1 MINEWLLKMATLL
14 SAFVTTRRSQRMERP
29 PSVSEMKDNCWLGI
43 RICAIDSC
51 KMPHQH
57 VFMSHRGKLMTQST
71 VASALSSSFGNSGYK
86 QRVTCTKLK
95 KCAVTNVHTNHAE
108 NKGDVVAHMC
118 HRVAT
123 AEKHYHFIE
132 KQINSLKC
140 TQIIHDILST
150 LVEST

>member
-1 MINEWLLKMATLL
+1 
-14 SAFVTTRRSQRMERP
+14 
-29 PSVSEMKDNCWLGI
+29 
-43 RICAIDSC
+43 
-51 KMPHQH
+51 
-57 VFMSHRGKLMTQST
+57 MTQST